1 MVELTI
7 RDCEVTVLVVT
18 WILTIANVIMAFRY
32 LKELYKNMQEWK
44 YIQWDKHH
52 SHQHF
57 AIAWIMAIISIMMF
71 INSFSTKAVS
81 ETFVEHLFYNLL
93 CIFVLYPHLFSEK

>member
-1 MVELTI
+1 MLELVI

-18 WILTIANVIMAFRY
+18 GALTFINVSMAFKY
-32 LKELYKNMQEWK
+32 VKKLHDDIHNEK

-57 AIAWIMAIISIMMF
+57 AIVWICAIISILMF
-71 INSFSTKAVS
+71 INTFYTKAIS
-81 ETFVEHLFYNLL
+81 ETFVEHLAFNLL
-93 CIFVLYPHLFSEK
+93 CIFVIFPHLFNEE